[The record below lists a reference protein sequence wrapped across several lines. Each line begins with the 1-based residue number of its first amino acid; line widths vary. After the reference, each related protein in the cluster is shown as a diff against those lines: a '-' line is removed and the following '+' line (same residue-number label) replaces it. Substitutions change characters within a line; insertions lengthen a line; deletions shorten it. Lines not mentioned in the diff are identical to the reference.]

1 MTIETIFRT
10 KFYQNGVSELA
21 AKHIEDCTS
30 GPISVL
36 VKNRSFRH
44 PKVFL
49 KLYNVIM

>member
-10 KFYQNGVSELA
+10 NFYQNGVSELA
-21 AKHIEDCTS
+21 AKKIEKLHQRSHQC
-30 GPISVL
+30 V